1 MKKVII
7 LLTLLFSSLG
17 YSQDQR
23 IIKLNN
29 ELEQYIQN
37 YDDENI
43 VKIALNLKL
52 ILKENKSVDTMSFLY
67 LDCRLSSSYNNL
79 TKYVKTR
86 EIYENYKDCKFCKNE
101 KYKTL
106 YGFILGSAITAFSNI
121 QQFDEALEINN
132 KVYNL
137 FEKSPELKLRR
148 YAIQSRIERARI
160 LMYSN
165 RMEESEITLDEV
177 ISICKMDYINYNDLL
192 IDCLGA
198 KSELFERKSNL
209 NESLKCLLEIDKI
222 YEEEMNNKENIV
234 IYGLRSNHLIAISD
248 RFGEVYDYKS
258 ALVYS
263 KKAVECH
270 DKSNVMD
277 YTKSIVYSQLS
288 MAYWDAD
295 SMDASFSTYEK
306 AIAWNDNIYGRNSLY
321 NLIPICSMIVL
332 TSNSH
337 FDKSIEIARK
347 GMQIL
352 ETSKAYQS
360 GAEQIFETM
369 SNVFAN
375 PNYSKQNQ
383 DSSLNYAMKYRDYVK
398 YHLGENSPQ
407 FINSIQQLGTIY
419 YLFEDYKKA
428 LPYQLDY
435 KERIIGVYGTNH
447 YLYRSAINSLAITYN
462 ELGKRIEAEKI
473 RLELAKNWNK
483 YIKDNYISLVDNL
496 QSNRGIIEAIDYS
509 LYYVQNNWNSLQLD
523 ESKTLPYENLLF
535 VKNLQLASFSSLRKD
550 LRTNHQL
557 TAKLNLYN
565 QLKTAGGTKEDQLK
579 ISQLETELVAN
590 SKIFEEIQEG
600 KEMTLIKVANSLKS
614 GQVFI
619 DFARIADPINQDFKY
634 LAIIL
639 DRNSKTPQYVDCGL
653 EKNIINDVGNKDM
666 YGLFVNFWQ
675 YIEKHIP
682 KDATELIFSPIY
694 ELNNVSFA
702 AICDNKSTAQN
713 SFENRND
720 RGVIIGSIGKEYSCN
735 YLIDKYK
742 IRYIQSARSLLKEN
756 SILKTKSSILA
767 LGGVNYND
775 LGSLKIKKDN
785 KVKETQ
791 AINVELYESILAQ
804 RKSSSFSEFGY
815 LPNTEIEVNQIE
827 TACKETLWKVKLLKG
842 SEANESNLI
851 KSLSKT
857 SYEILHFATHGFSL
871 SENLGA
877 RIQTDLLNLCGLVLA
892 GGNKSWASREN
903 ADEMILQSGQDGILT
918 GSEVLNIPFSETKLV
933 VLSACET
940 SIGKIQGMESSQ
952 SLNRMFLMA
961 GVDCVIS
968 SLWSVPDKE
977 TMELMTLF
985 YTDLTKT
992 LNPVIS
998 FEKAQKEMRNKYP
1011 KDPEKWAGFV
1021 LVR

>member
-29 ELEQYIQN
+29 DLKQYIQN

-43 VKIALNLKL
+43 VKTALNLKL
-52 ILKENKSVDTMSFLY
+52 ILTENKSVDTMAFLY
-67 LDCRLSSSYNNL
+67 LDSRLSSSYNNL
-79 TKYVKTR
+79 TKFEKTR
-86 EIYENYKDCKFCKNE
+86 EIYENYKDCKFCINE

-106 YGFILGSAITAFSNI
+106 YGFILSSAESAFSNV
-121 QQFDEALEINN
+121 QQFDQALEINS

-137 FEKSPELKLRR
+137 FEKSSELVLRK
-148 YAIQSRIERARI
+148 YAIKSRIEKAKI
-160 LMYSN
+160 LMNAN
-165 RMEESEITLDEV
+165 RMEEAEITFNEM
-177 ISICKMDYINYNDLL
+177 INQCKMDYANYNDLL
-192 IDCLGA
+192 IDCLVA
-198 KSELFERKSNL
+198 KSEFFEKKSNL

-222 YEEEMNNKENIV
+222 YEEDMTNKENIV
-234 IYGLRSNHLIAISD
+234 IYGLRSSNLMAISD
-248 RFGEVYDYKS
+248 HFGEVYDFKS

-270 DKSNVMD
+270 EKSNFMD
-277 YTKSIVYSQLS
+277 YTKSIVYSHLS
-288 MAYWDAD
+288 TAYWKAD
-295 SMDASFSTYEK
+295 SIDSSFRAYEK
-306 AIAWNDNIYGRNSLY
+306 AIAWNDMIYGRNSLY
-321 NLIPICSMIVL
+321 NLLPISSMTVL

-419 YLFEDYKKA
+419 YLFEDYSKA

-435 KERIIGVYGTNH
+435 KERILGAYGTNH
-447 YLYRSAINSLAITYN
+447 YLYRSAINSLAMTYEN
-462 ELGKRIEAEKI
+462 LGKKIESEKI
-473 RLELAKNWNK
+473 RLELAKCWNK
-483 YIKDNYISLVDNL
+483 YIKDNYISMVGNL

-509 LYYVQNNWNSLQLD
+509 LYYVQNNWNSLQLN
-523 ESKTLPYENLLF
+523 ESKTLSYENLLL
-535 VKNLQLASFSSLRKD
+535 VKNLQLSSFSSLRQD
-550 LRTNHQL
+550 LKKNNEL

-565 QLKTAGGTKEDQLK
+565 QLKTAGGSKENQLK

-590 SKIFEEIQEG
+590 SKIFGEIQEG
-600 KEMTLIKVANSLKS
+600 KEMTLINVANSLKL

-619 DFARIADPINQDFKY
+619 DFARIVDPISQDFKY
-634 LAIIL
+634 LSIIV
-639 DRNSKTPQYVDCGL
+639 DKNSKTPKYVDCGL

-666 YGLFVNFWQ
+666 YGLYINFWQ

-720 RGVIIGSIGKEYSCN
+720 RGVIIDSKGKEYSCD

-775 LGSLKIKKDN
+775 SGSLKIKKDD
-785 KVKETQ
+785 KIKETQ
-791 AINVELYESILAQ
+791 EINVELYESILAQ
-804 RKSSSFSEFGY
+804 RKTSSFSEFGY
-815 LPNTEIEVNQIE
+815 LPNTEIEVNQIGTE
-827 TACKETLWKVKLLKG
+827 CKETSWKVELLKG

-857 SYEILHFATHGFSL
+857 SFEILHFATHGFSFP
-871 SENLGA
+871 ENLGA
-877 RIQTDLLNLCGLVLA
+877 GFQTDPLNRCGLVLA
-892 GGNKSWASREN
+892 GGNKSWTSREN
-903 ADEMILQSGQDGILT
+903 ANNMIMQSGHDGILT
-918 GSEVLNIPFSETKLV
+918 GNEVLLLPFSETKLV

-940 SIGKIQGMESSQ
+940 SLGKIQGMESSQ
-952 SLNRMFLMA
+952 SLNRMFLMS

-985 YTDLTKT
+985 YSDLTKT
-992 LNPVIS
+992 LNPVTS
-998 FEKAQKEMRNKYP
+998 FEKAQKEMRAKYP
-1011 KDPEKWAGFV
+1011 TDPEKWAGFV